1 MESAT
6 PEKIGEANRKLILDY
21 VRKFGPVSR
30 ADIHRHLEMSFPTVS
45 TNVKRLLEAGYL
57 LEAGDSDNSLGRKG
71 TLLTFNA
78 ARAYVVGIDLG
89 RSQIR
94 VMLAD
99 LSGQEIA
106 YVKENCDSTSS
117 DQHAI
122 VQQLCNM
129 VDRAI
134 QITNIV
140 TSPIGCICLGV
151 PGVPDLQSGRL
162 LAAPFIH
169 PLDLNEIIHT
179 FQQRYNAPVIID
191 NSVNFGAIGEK
202 WHGVAQ
208 GYRDIVYINYGV
220 GIGAALILN
229 NELYRGVNNA
239 AGEIGFM
246 VPDSSHMRKHFDVQG
261 ALETLISGK
270 RIQENLKAMGLH
282 TDIQQTGDYADIL
295 ESITCY
301 IGLALINI
309 TSVFNEEIIVIG
321 GGLGDALGEFF
332 IPEWTQM
339 LQNHVPF
346 VPKVVPSALRTRAN
360 VLGAVAVALRQ
371 VNDGS
376 LDS

>member
-1 MESAT
+1 MESVT
-6 PEKIGEANRKLILDY
+6 PERIGEVNRKLILDY
-21 VRKFGPVSR
+21 IRKSGPVSR
-30 ADIHRHLEMSFPTVS
+30 ADLHRQLEMSFPTVS
-45 TNVKRLLEAGYL
+45 SNVKRLLEGGYL
-57 LEAGDSDNSLGRKG
+57 LEAGDSENSLGRKG
-71 TLLTFNA
+71 TLLSFNVT
-78 ARAYVVGIDLG
+78 RAYVIGIDLG

-106 YVKENCDSTSS
+106 YLKEDCASTESN
-117 DQHAI
+117 QNAI
-122 VQQLCNM
+122 LQQLCSM
-129 VDRAI
+129 IDRAI
-134 QITNIV
+134 LDAGLIDP
-140 TSPIGCICLGV
+140 PIGCICLGV
-151 PGVPDLQSGRL
+151 PGVPDLQSGKL

-169 PLDLNEIIHT
+169 PLDLHEIIQAFH
-179 FQQRYNAPVIID
+179 QRYNAKVIID

-246 VPDSSHMRKHFDVQG
+246 VPGSAHIQEHFDVQG
-261 ALETLISGK
+261 ALEALISGNQI
-270 RIQENLKAMGLH
+270 RETLKNMGLH
-282 TDIQQTGDYADIL
+282 TNIQHTDDYADVIN
-295 ESITCY
+295 SVTRY

-321 GGLGDALGEFF
+321 GGLGDALGEYF
-332 IPEWTQM
+332 IPEWIRM

-346 VPKVVPSALRTRAN
+346 VPKVVLSALHTRAN
-360 VLGAVAVALRQ
+360 VLGAVAVALRH
-371 VNDGS
+371 VNDGD
-376 LDS
+376 LH